1 MKTAPPITSP
11 YAPDLGQVRAW
22 LEKMIKALRF
32 IELVAAVLALIGK
45 MRDANTELV
54 KQLAHLRRARP
65 RSETLERLE
74 RQLLLPLG
82 ATAAA
87 SAAPKNKER
96 EEPTKTTRRG
106 RHPGR
111 ATLPANLERVQ
122 VINPV
127 PAVSRLCPLCGT
139 EMTTV
144 GHSRCE
150 KLDIVPARIVV
161 VERLDERVA
170 CPKDDTIVSAPT
182 PPAIVEGGKLGDTLI
197 VEALADK
204 YIEHQ
209 PIERQCTRWRRAGVD
224 IAPQTLGRSVA
235 AAIDLLA
242 PLATLIEDRTR
253 APGLLGTDSTGIPVL
268 DPHAPEGIRTGAM
281 WCWTNARWV
290 TFFYAP
296 SADSD
301 SVRRF
306 LGDDLARTVQCDGT
320 NVTSFL
326 ERAGG
331 KRPGCWSHGRRR
343 VVEAARSGDATA
355 LEAVR
360 IIGKLFAVERAS
372 TIAGD
377 TAEQRRAR
385 RQEHSRPVL
394 EELRM
399 WIDEQRAVI
408 PPRTP
413 LGTGLGYLH
422 RQWHRL
428 LLFLE
433 DGNIELTNNRREREL
448 RRLVLGRRN
457 WLFTWL
463 DLGGQRTATILT
475 IIGTCIA
482 HDVNPRAYLH
492 RVTRLV
498 VQGWPKARLRDLL
511 PDRMLAAHPE
521 LYVGDGPAPD
531 APALPQRLLPLG
543 IASLYPEARARA
555 GPERKER
562 HPWDR

>member
-1 MKTAPPITSP
+1 VAMTAPPPITSP

-22 LEKMIKALRF
+22 MEKMIKALRF
-32 IELVAAVLALIGK
+32 FDLVVAVLALIGK
-45 MRDANTELV
+45 MRDTNTELV
-54 KQLAHLRRARP
+54 KQLAQLRRARP
-65 RSETLERLE
+65 RSETLERLQ
-74 RQLLLPLG
+74 RQLALALG
-82 ATAAA
+82 DVIVVTVPKGDEGDGDG
-87 SAAPKNKER
+87 APGKR
-96 EEPTKTTRRG
+96 RRRG

-111 ATLPANLERVQ
+111 GALPANLARVQ
-122 VINPV
+122 VVNAV
-127 PAVSRLCPLCGT
+127 PDDQRRCPLCGS
-139 EMTTV
+139 EMTTI
-144 GHSRCE
+144 GHSKCE
-150 KLDIVPARIVV
+150 KLDVVPARVVV

-182 PPAIVEGGKLGDTLI
+182 PSAIVEGGKLGDTLI
-197 VEALADK
+197 IEAVCDK

-209 PIERQCTRWRRAGVD
+209 PIERQCTRWERAGID
-224 IAPQTLGRSVA
+224 IAPQTLGRGVA
-235 AAIDLLA
+235 AAIDLLRPVA
-242 PLATLIEDRTR
+242 KLIEEQTR
-253 APGLLGTDSTGIPVL
+253 APGLLGTDATGIPVL
-268 DPHAPEGIRTGAM
+268 DPTVTEGIRSGAM

-306 LGDDLARTVQCDGT
+306 LGEDLARTVQCDGT

-343 VVEAARSGDATA
+343 LVEAARSGDALA
-355 LEAVR
+355 LEGVR
-360 IIGKLFAVERAS
+360 IIARLFAIERAS

-377 TAEQRRAR
+377 TAEQRCAR
-385 RQEHSRPVL
+385 RKKESRPVL
-394 EELRM
+394 DVLRA
-399 WIDEQRAVI
+399 WLDDKRAII

-413 LGTGLGYLH
+413 LGLGLGYLH

-428 LLFLE
+428 LLFLD

-463 DLGGQRTATILT
+463 DLGGARTAHILS

-482 HDVNPRAYLH
+482 HDVSPRAYLH
-492 RVTRLV
+492 LVTKLIV
-498 VQGWPKARLRDLL
+498 HGWPHARLRDLL
-511 PDRMLAAHPE
+511 PDRMLAMHPE
-521 LYVGDGPAPD
+521 LYIGDRD
-531 APALPQRLLPLG
+531 AIPALP
-543 IASLYPEARARA
+543 
-555 GPERKER
+555 RK
-562 HPWDR
+562 